1 MKHLYPEADVPIV
14 QISLDYKKSAQQHY
28 ETIKTLSPL
37 RHEGI
42 LIVGSGCAG
51 LYAAFV
57 LLAAY
62 GWNAVLWVSFAP
74 LALALVALAF
84 TLRKSAPLEVGP
96 GSR

>member
-1 MKHLYPEADVPIV
+1 M
-14 QISLDYKKSAQQHY
+14 Q
-28 ETIKTLSPL
+28 
-37 RHEGI
+37 R
-42 LIVGSGCAG
+42 GSFASGG
-51 LYAAFV
+51 